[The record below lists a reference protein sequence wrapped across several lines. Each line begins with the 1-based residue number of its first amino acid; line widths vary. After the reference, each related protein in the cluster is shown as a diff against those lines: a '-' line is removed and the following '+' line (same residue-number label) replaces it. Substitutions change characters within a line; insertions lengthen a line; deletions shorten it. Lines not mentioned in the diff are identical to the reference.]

1 MSLFQQAI
9 LLGLLGAYC
18 HLDWAVGFL
27 YCNRPIVLA
36 PLAGLIMGDF
46 QTGLTLGAVLET
58 YFLGSVVIGGYQA
71 PDAGLS
77 SILAT
82 AFAIKSG
89 MDVDAALLLAV
100 PIAVITTQLQ
110 NVLWACYSFT
120 TKIADD
126 YAAQGNDKGVYT
138 IMWLECAGNA
148 LLKFL
153 LVFLAWYLGSD
164 HVVTI
169 LNAIPAVI
177 LNGMS
182 TAGGLLPAI
191 GLAIL
196 MSMIINKKN
205 SPYFFLGF
213 FLAAYF
219 GTPAIALAI
228 FGLIIVL
235 TKFDFFNA
243 IKNLKTGAVSAEGG
257 NDDDF

>member
-1 MSLFQQAI
+1 MSLFQQAF

-36 PLAGLIMGDF
+36 PLAGLIMGDP
-46 QTGLTLGAVLET
+46 QAGLALGAVLET

-89 MDVDAALLLAV
+89 LDVDAALLIAV
-100 PIAVITTQLQ
+100 PVAVITTQLQ
-110 NVLWACYSFT
+110 NVLWSVYSIT

-126 YAAQGNDKGVYT
+126 FAAKGNDKGVYA

-153 LVFLAWYLGSD
+153 LVFLAWYIGSEQ
-164 HVVTI
+164 VVV
-169 LNAIPAVI
+169 LMQKIPAAI
-177 LNGMS
+177 LNGM
-182 TAGGLLPAI
+182 TAAGGYLPAI
-191 GLAIL
+191 GIAIL
-196 MSMIINKKN
+196 MGMIINKKN
-205 SPYFFLGF
+205 AHFFVLGF
-213 FLAAYF
+213 VLASF
-219 GTPAIALAI
+219 FKVPTLAIAIL
-228 FGLIIVL
+228 GVVVVL
-235 TKFDFFNA
+235 CKFDFTSA
-243 IKNLKTGAVSAEGG
+243 INSLKDADVAGG
-257 NDDDF
+257 NEDDF

>member
-1 MSLFQQAI
+1 MSLFQQAF

-36 PLAGLIMGDF
+36 PLAGLIMGDL
-46 QTGLTLGAVLET
+46 QQGLTLGAVLET

-89 MDVDAALLLAV
+89 LDVDAALLIAV
-100 PIAVITTQLQ
+100 PVAVITTQLQ
-110 NVLWACYSFT
+110 NVLWSAYSIT

-153 LVFLAWYLGSD
+153 LVFLAWYMGSEK
-164 HVVTI
+164 VVA
-169 LNAIPAVI
+169 LMNQIPAAI
-177 LNGMS
+177 LNGM
-182 TAGGLLPAI
+182 TAAGGYLPAI
-191 GLAIL
+191 GIAVL
-196 MSMIINKKN
+196 MSMIITKKN
-205 SPYFFLGF
+205 AQYFVLGF
-213 FLAAYF
+213 ILASFF
-219 GTPAIALAI
+219 GASTLAIAAL
-228 FGLIIVL
+228 GVIIIL
-235 TKFDFFNA
+235 CKFDFGGA
-243 IKNLKTGAVSAEGG
+243 IKSLTAGEANGG
-257 NDDDF
+257 EEDDF